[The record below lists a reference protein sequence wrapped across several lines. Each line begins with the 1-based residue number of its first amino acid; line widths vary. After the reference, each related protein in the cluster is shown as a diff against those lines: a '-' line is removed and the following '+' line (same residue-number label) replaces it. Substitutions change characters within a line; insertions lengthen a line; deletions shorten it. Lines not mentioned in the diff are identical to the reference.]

1 MPAVCRGDLVD
12 IDVIHCSTPA
22 REGRSPDVFVNG
34 IGVSRQGDNNDSH
47 LLPLPEGPCPPHQAP
62 IASGSPKVFANT
74 KGIGRIGDSV
84 SGCTSVASGSE
95 DTFDAS

>member
-12 IDVIHCSTPA
+12 IDVVHCSLPK
-22 REGRSPDVFVNG
+22 RQERSGDVFVNG
-34 IGVSRQGDNNDSH
+34 IGVSRQGDKNNSH
-47 LLPLPEGPCPPHQAP
+47 LLPGIPCPSHQAP

-84 SGCTSVASGSE
+84 SSCTSVASGSG

>member
-22 REGRSPDVFVNG
+22 REERSPDVFVNG

-47 LLPLPEGPCPPHQAP
+47 LLPGSPCPTHKAP
-62 IASGSPKVFANT
+62 IAVGSKKVFANT
-74 KGIGRIGDSV
+74 KGIGRIGDAV
-84 SGCTSVASGSE
+84 SSCTSVASGSS
-95 DTFDAS
+95 DTFDGSP

>member
-47 LLPLPEGPCPPHQAP
+47 KLPPIPCPNHQAP
-62 IASGSPKVFANT
+62 IAVGSPKVFANT

>member
-34 IGVSRQGDNNDSH
+34 FGVSRQGDNNDSH
-47 LLPLPEGPCPPHQAP
+47 LLPGSPCPSHQAS
-62 IASGSPKVFANT
+62 IAVGSPKVFANT

-84 SGCTSVASGSE
+84 SGCTSVASGSG
-95 DTFDAS
+95 DTFDGS